1 MSKHEV
7 TIGMTQEIKELMYV
21 EGYASE
27 STRIAEFIAAKGE
40 RFSYDRENNRYFINT
55 FYPSFP
61 SKAWNRLIIGGKKMV
76 KKDVRVPLQADIVV
90 TGKCHCRCWHCFRI
104 KAKRD
109 DLTLEEIKKTIDE
122 LYEMGTL
129 TVGITGGEPMLRG
142 DIRNIIEMI
151 PDGIEGQLYTTG
163 HNITNDFA
171 RFLKTT
177 NLTRVIISLDHY
189 EEEMANGMRN
199 YNNAFNEAISAIRCL
214 VDEGIYTA
222 VTVCITERLLEEG
235 KLKRYFD
242 YVKNLGINEIRIV
255 LPIPQGN
262 LESENRR
269 EIANLYIDAIRFVKN
284 IKKEYANKAEYPQ
297 ITNFCEFESASYM
310 GCAAGANYISINND
324 DLVTPCVAVPL
335 SFGNIRENS
344 LKEIFN
350 DMGKYFPRSGKVC
363 YGKTSGK
370 IIQKKKI
377 NTDITPISE
386 RQSKEVA
393 SECIKS
399 ESRAA
404 IFDCFVS

>member
-1 MSKHEV
+1 M
-7 TIGMTQEIKELMYV
+7 
-21 EGYASE
+21 
-27 STRIAEFIAAKGE
+27 
-40 RFSYDRENNRYFINT
+40 
-55 FYPSFP
+55 
-61 SKAWNRLIIGGKKMV
+61 
-76 KKDVRVPLQADIVV
+76 
-90 TGKCHCRCWHCFRI
+90 
-104 KAKRD
+104 
-109 DLTLEEIKKTIDE
+109 
-122 LYEMGTL
+122 
-129 TVGITGGEPMLRG
+129 
-142 DIRNIIEMI
+142 
-151 PDGIEGQLYTTG
+151 
-163 HNITNDFA
+163 
-171 RFLKTT
+171 
-177 NLTRVIISLDHY
+177 
-189 EEEMANGMRN
+189 
-199 YNNAFNEAISAIRCL
+199 
-214 VDEGIYTA
+214 
-222 VTVCITERLLEEG
+222 
-235 KLKRYFD
+235 
-242 YVKNLGINEIRIV
+242 
-255 LPIPQGN
+255 
-262 LESENRR
+262 ESENRR

-324 DLVTPCVAVPL
+324 GLVTPCVAVPL
-335 SFGNIRENS
+335 SFGNIRENR